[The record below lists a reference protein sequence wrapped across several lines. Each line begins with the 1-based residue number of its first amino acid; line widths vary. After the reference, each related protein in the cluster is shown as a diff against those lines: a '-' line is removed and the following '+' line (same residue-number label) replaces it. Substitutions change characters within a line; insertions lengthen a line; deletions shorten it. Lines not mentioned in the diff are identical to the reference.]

1 MPDSC
6 VKNQIF
12 IPVTQKSSSQMQQS
26 VKLIKGV
33 NLPQFINAPM
43 SHPKNSH
50 DSPKFRLSEEPLL
63 YVPANLRKQLTTSS
77 KLLNKFLENFENF
90 LRMNPQAAV
99 RQVVDKNEP
108 ILQPES
114 DLQKEYDP
122 MTETDFSNQWSLNES
137 VKCYINACISVNLTD
152 RAFAVLM
159 SIRRSNSFG
168 ERKLKPNDPELYTDL
183 MAKYS
188 TMQNWSRVNNIYEI
202 LVFEKIPMTPQMY
215 MNILDCL
222 GRMRDSKENSS
233 LISEFIKK
241 AENQVCNLNCFG
253 FGFQSQ

>member
-1 MPDSC
+1 MPVSC

-12 IPVTQKSSSQMQQS
+12 IPVTQTSSSQMQQS

-33 NLPQFINAPM
+33 NLPQFINEPL

-63 YVPANLRKQLTTSS
+63 YVPAKLRNKLTTNS
-77 KLLNKFLENFENF
+77 KLLNKFMDNFENF

-99 RQVVDKNEP
+99 RQVIDKNRP
-108 ILQPES
+108 IPQHES
-114 DLQKEYDP
+114 DLQKKYDP
-122 MTETDFSNQWSLNES
+122 MTENDFSSQWSLNQS
-137 VKCYINACISVNLTD
+137 VKCYINACISVDLTD

-159 SIRRSNSFG
+159 SIRRSNSF
-168 ERKLKPNDPELYTDL
+168 EKRKLKPNDPELYTDL

-188 TMQNWSRVNNIYEI
+188 TMQNWSRVNNIYDI
-202 LVFEKIPMTPQMY
+202 LVSEKISITPQMY

-222 GRMRDSKENSS
+222 GRMEDSKENSS

-241 AENQVCNLNCFG
+241 AENQVCNLNCYG
-253 FGFQSQ
+253 LGFQCQ